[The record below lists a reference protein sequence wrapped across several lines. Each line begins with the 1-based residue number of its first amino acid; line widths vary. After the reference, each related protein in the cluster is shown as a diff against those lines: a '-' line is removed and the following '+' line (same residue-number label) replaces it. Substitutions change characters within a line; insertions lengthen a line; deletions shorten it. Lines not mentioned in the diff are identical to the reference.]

1 LTDNYVTTTKIPIL
15 MNSTNVFAIQFIA
28 QVDPELGKGY
38 ALLKEGVH
46 LLKRL
51 KTKKEAVAIV
61 TTYLQALC

>member
-1 LTDNYVTTTKIPIL
+1 